1 MPSNYPLLDHIYFL
15 ICHNHV
21 IFWITLCFITGI
33 DNDIITQM
41 VVTWSSYVRVTKAN
55 KFISSTINKQT
66 PNSVKSVVYWTIN
79 QYSTACVKRWRC
91 LEYVYP
97 LMHCLVLLFSIAFV
111 INKQWALLND
121 CWINTHYRYLG
132 FIRTHPTIYNRLCIW
147 LAVSPYMNGCAWL
160 RARWPYTLYHPT
172 DFNPSHK
179 ITLGLITTTNI
190 DGLQTSS
197 WTY

>member
-1 MPSNYPLLDHIYFL
+1 MGFL
-15 ICHNHV
+15 EKFDV
-21 IFWITLCFITGI
+21 
-33 DNDIITQM
+33 
-41 VVTWSSYVRVTKAN
+41 SSGYG
-55 KFISSTINKQT
+55 
-66 PNSVKSVVYWTIN
+66 VKSVVYWTIN

-97 LMHCLVLLFSIAFV
+97 LMYCLVLLFSIAFV

-121 CWINTHYRYLG
+121 FWINTHYRYLG

-179 ITLGLITTTNI
+179 ITLGLITTTKYPGKLQWVDVTVGDNYRNI
-190 DGLQTSS
+190 VLQMGMRDCKSPKKRRDPH
-197 WTY
+197 WFKK

>member
-1 MPSNYPLLDHIYFL
+1 M
-15 ICHNHV
+15 
-21 IFWITLCFITGI
+21 
-33 DNDIITQM
+33 
-41 VVTWSSYVRVTKAN
+41 
-55 KFISSTINKQT
+55 
-66 PNSVKSVVYWTIN
+66 YWTIN

-160 RARWPYTLYHPT
+160 RARRSYTLYHST
-172 DFNPSHK
+172 EFNLSRK
-179 ITLGLITTTNI
+179 ITSRLITSTHI
-190 DGLQTSS
+190 PGYISKGCHQSDFHSKVICAGS
-197 WTY
+197 TYTVGFPILNST

>member
-1 MPSNYPLLDHIYFL
+1 M
-15 ICHNHV
+15 
-21 IFWITLCFITGI
+21 
-33 DNDIITQM
+33 
-41 VVTWSSYVRVTKAN
+41 
-55 KFISSTINKQT
+55 
-66 PNSVKSVVYWTIN
+66 YWTIN

-91 LEYVYP
+91 LEYVYS

-121 CWINTHYRYLG
+121 CWINTHSRYLG

-179 ITLGLITTTNI
+179 ITLGLITTTHSYTTGDLLDRLLVDLCLASLQSFLYCRYSASVIPKMLFRNFLYRDPCI
-190 DGLQTSS
+190 GLV
-197 WTY
+197 